1 MALRSNRILKLLR
14 PGNYI
19 LFFLWRIKIAQVF
32 LYSRAS
38 KRQLKKS
45 GGRGLFFDCGS
56 NTGQGFEF
64 FQKFYSREF
73 YDYVLFEPNPYC
85 FKILSGKYLSKQYPG
100 VELINAAIGIAD
112 GLVNFYGL
120 GEERGGIYSV
130 GGTTLVDH
138 NSKLFA
144 TPNDVS
150 LNVQSINFV
159 NYIQRT
165 LRKNSYSAIILKLDI
180 EGGEYVVLEALI
192 KNNLLAKFDTVY
204 VEFHSQYM
212 QQRESH
218 SYKDREREVL
228 RYSKSIKTRVV
239 KWI

>member
-1 MALRSNRILKLLR
+1 M
-14 PGNYI
+14 
-19 LFFLWRIKIAQVF
+19 KIAQVF
-32 LYSRAS
+32 FFSRAS
-38 KRQLKKS
+38 ERQLKKL

-64 FQKFYSREF
+64 FQHFYSHEF
-73 YDYVLFEPNPYC
+73 YDYILFEPNPHC
-85 FKILSGKYLSKQYPG
+85 FKILLGKYPNEGNLG
-100 VELINAAIGIAD
+100 VKLINAAIGITD

-120 GEERGGIYSV
+120 GEERGGMYSV
-130 GGTTLVDH
+130 GGTTLVEH

-159 NYIQRT
+159 SYIQRV

-180 EGGEYVVLEALI
+180 EGGEYAVLDALI

-212 QQRESH
+212 QQPESH
-218 SYKDREREVL
+218 SYRNREREVL

-239 KWI
+239 KWV